1 MKTHGMPFR
10 PDMVAAI
17 RSGRKTQTRRLMD
30 SRPTQWAE
38 GREIRH
44 IKGNLWGLFTVHG
57 NVAACQSEDVIRCP
71 WQVGDRIFVQEEWAD
86 TNGESGPM
94 VSYRSGG
101 DKFLVEDSYPV
112 DYSRYP
118 GGHFAMWCGDL
129 RRGEPGH
136 EWRSAK
142 SMPAWAART
151 WLEIT
156 EIRVQRIQEISEGD
170 SIAEGVRE
178 GWNFEPGTFYNNF
191 DKGEIV
197 SFSAASAFRDL
208 WKSLY
213 PGSWGRNEYVWVLD
227 FKLIE
232 GKGGAG

>member
-1 MKTHGMPFR
+1 MTREHGMTFR
-10 PDMVAAI
+10 EDMVAAI

-30 SRPTQWAE
+30 PQPIFTSDGGAWYPPLDVER
-38 GREIRH
+38 GKNLH
-44 IKGNLWGLFTVHG
+44 YGN
-57 NVAACQSEDVIRCP
+57 EDHFRRGVVIDFCP
-71 WQVGDRIFVQEEWAD
+71 WQVGDRIFIKEPFWERKDAPPEMKCPVRFTSPCEENAHI
-86 TNGESGPM
+86 
-94 VSYRSGG
+94 YR
-101 DKFLVEDSYPV
+101 
-112 DYSRYP
+112 
-118 GGHFAMWCGDL
+118 
-129 RRGEPGH
+129 RR
-136 EWRSAK
+136 
-142 SMPAWAART
+142 PANHLLPWAART

-213 PGSWGRNEYVWVLD
+213 PGSWERNEYVWVLD

-232 GKGGAG
+232 GKGG